1 SDPVWSAVSPPSTT
15 WAAPRSISNPS
26 SPAGVVS
33 PEISFASP
41 RPQHHHGGSVSS
53 PASPADANALPKPW
67 RDTTFYTSIPGP
79 RSITPPPQNQRAR
92 AVSAADHST
101 NRGSVSEGAGER
113 ESVRAYQAEVHARD
127 ESRMAIDPVREREM
141 HSLQAAM
148 MSFDALGEWDE
159 TTASMGMN
167 AAPAGGGYPH
177 HTYMDQWAS
186 QGRSRTV
193 GWAEVRAS
201 SPRDL
206 GWAVGVGEDGR
217 LGVVRDDEA
226 GWQRYNFEEWD
237 RAGKGWSYKD
247 INGFTSYWPDGLRRR
262 SWNGGETPVWAVRR

>member
-1 SDPVWSAVSPPSTT
+1 
-15 WAAPRSISNPS
+15 
-26 SPAGVVS
+26 
-33 PEISFASP
+33 
-41 RPQHHHGGSVSS
+41 
-53 PASPADANALPKPW
+53 
-67 RDTTFYTSIPGP
+67 
-79 RSITPPPQNQRAR
+79 
-92 AVSAADHST
+92 
-101 NRGSVSEGAGER
+101 VSEGAGER
-113 ESVRAYQAEVHARD
+113 ESVRAYQAEVHVRD

-167 AAPAGGGYPH
+167 AAPAGSGYPH

-193 GWAEVRAS
+193 GWAEGRAS

-226 GWQRYNFEEWD
+226 GWQRYNFDEWD